1 MGNVMLLAF
10 GLYAGGHGQ
19 MDPQFRMFF
28 RWISAL
34 LATLSLAWPGATFF
48 RSAWAAIRLR
58 AVNLDVPIA
67 MALAVGSVAG
77 LVNVVLNRGE
87 IYFDSLTVLIFL
99 LLIGRFL
106 QYQQQRRADDAVG
119 LLFNLTPSSCR
130 IVNNGQALERP
141 IESLAAGDLIEVWSG
156 EIFPADGVVETGA
169 SSVNEALLT
178 GESTPAAV
186 SVGSPVHAGSQN
198 VGGVLQVRVKS
209 VGAGTRVGHLMRLV
223 EQGVHDKPQIAQFTD
238 KVGRWFVVIV
248 AMAAVAT
255 FFFWLYHQ
263 GLSPAIDHSVAL
275 LIVTCPCV
283 LGLATPMT
291 IAIAIGKLARHD
303 ILVKSGVALERLS
316 HGGSMVLD
324 KTGTLTDGRLQLLGW
339 VGDDSIKGVVAEMER
354 RSVHPVGIALRDA
367 LSTCE
372 LDAASRVSL
381 SGAVQMCDA
390 GVIAKLGASS
400 IHVGSPS
407 FLAKHRIEIP
417 DAMEL
422 AIAATEAAGLTA
434 VGVASNG
441 QVVAIA
447 ALGDRLREDSKAS
460 VARLRKMGWEPSI
473 LSGDAQTVVQS
484 ISRKVGIESE
494 WALGRQTPEDKLRH
508 VTHRN
513 HDKVLV
519 MVGDGVN
526 DAAALAAADV
536 GIAVHG
542 GAEASLAAADVYI
555 ARPGLQGLVE
565 LAYTS
570 RDVMRT
576 IRRNLGISLT
586 YNLFAGI
593 MAATG
598 LMTPLLAAIVMPVSS
613 ATVLGFAI
621 LSVTRIDRHW
631 LKSQPQPTVEYEE
644 GP

>member
-1 MGNVMLLAF
+1 VRF
-10 GLYAGGHGQ
+10 WRPYRSRGQ
-19 MDPQFRMFF
+19 V
-28 RWISAL
+28 
-34 LATLSLAWPGATFF
+34 ATFF

-275 LIVTCPCV
+275 ADCHLPLRAWPGDADDHRHRHWQACPSRH
-283 LGLATPMT
+283 LGQEWRSPRAVVPRWFDGSRQNWHPHRRSTP
-291 IAIAIGKLARHD
+291 IAW
-303 ILVKSGVALERLS
+303 
-316 HGGSMVLD
+316 
-324 KTGTLTDGRLQLLGW
+324 LGW
-339 VGDDSIKGVVAEMER
+339 R
-354 RSVHPVGIALRDA
+354 
-367 LSTCE
+367 
-372 LDAASRVSL
+372 
-381 SGAVQMCDA
+381 
-390 GVIAKLGASS
+390 
-400 IHVGSPS
+400 
-407 FLAKHRIEIP
+407 
-417 DAMEL
+417 
-422 AIAATEAAGLTA
+422 
-434 VGVASNG
+434 
-441 QVVAIA
+441 
-447 ALGDRLREDSKAS
+447 
-460 VARLRKMGWEPSI
+460 
-473 LSGDAQTVVQS
+473 
-484 ISRKVGIESE
+484 
-494 WALGRQTPEDKLRH
+494 
-508 VTHRN
+508 
-513 HDKVLV
+513 
-519 MVGDGVN
+519 
-526 DAAALAAADV
+526 
-536 GIAVHG
+536 
-542 GAEASLAAADVYI
+542 
-555 ARPGLQGLVE
+555 
-565 LAYTS
+565 
-570 RDVMRT
+570 
-576 IRRNLGISLT
+576 
-586 YNLFAGI
+586 
-593 MAATG
+593 
-598 LMTPLLAAIVMPVSS
+598 
-613 ATVLGFAI
+613 
-621 LSVTRIDRHW
+621 
-631 LKSQPQPTVEYEE
+631 
-644 GP
+644 